1 MRNSVKFS
9 VSIPM
14 KAYHEMEAIRKK
26 AGLTRS
32 AFFLGTYLAWKE
44 SRRKESAIKSYIAGY
59 RDIPEDPALAED
71 LARAAA
77 EILPP
82 EDWT

>member
-26 AGLTRS
+26 SGLSRS
-32 AFFLGTYLAWKE
+32 AFFLGTFLAWKE
-44 SRRKESAIKSYIAGY
+44 SRRRDSAIRSYISGY
-59 RDIPEDPALAED
+59 RDAPEDPALAED
-71 LARAAA
+71 LAQAAA
-77 EILPP
+77 EVLSK

>member
-1 MRNSVKFS
+1 MRNSIKFT

-14 KAYHEMEAIRKK
+14 KEYDEMEAVRKK

-32 AFFLGTYLAWKE
+32 AFFLGTFRAWKDA
-44 SRRKESAIKSYIAGY
+44 RRRENAVRSYIAGY
-59 RDIPEDPALAED
+59 RQTPEDPALAAA
-71 LARAAA
+71 LAQAAA
-77 EILPP
+77 EILPS

>member
-1 MRNSVKFS
+1 MRNSVKFT

-14 KAYHEMEAIRKK
+14 KEYGEMEAVRKK
-26 AGLTRS
+26 AGMTRS
-32 AFFLGTYLAWKE
+32 AFFLGTFRAWKNA
-44 SRRKESAIKSYIAGY
+44 RRRENAVRSYIAGY
-59 RDIPEDPALAED
+59 REIPEDPALAEA
-71 LARAAA
+71 LAQAAS